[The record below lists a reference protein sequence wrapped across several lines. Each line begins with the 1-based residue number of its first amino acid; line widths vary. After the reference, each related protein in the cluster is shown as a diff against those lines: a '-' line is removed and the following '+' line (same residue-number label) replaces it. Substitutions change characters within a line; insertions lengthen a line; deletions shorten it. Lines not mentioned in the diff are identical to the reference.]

1 MRRSQTNEATNWVE
15 YAIFYEVKGVVYD
28 AHGDLHWKVLSQV
41 NMAVWGSVMD
51 KFGPAVLTEKEFF
64 SVRAKHPG
72 LDKFLMRLV

>member
-1 MRRSQTNEATNWVE
+1 MRRSQTNEATNWVVNLV
-15 YAIFYEVKGVVYD
+15 YSDVNAAVYD

-51 KFGPAVLTEKEFF
+51 KFGPAALTEKDSF

-72 LDKFLMRLV
+72 LDKFLMRLT